1 MYVFYLSICVRRVPG
16 QQLQQP
22 LQPAQLRGGGGGAG
36 RHQAQQAVRGG
47 GVVRLYSADITLL
60 HYVQSSVQTVPETRE
75 TGLQADLDLTR
86 TPGMMLDTSNTS
98 DLSLP
103 SHLGGDDLEAELL
116 PIRETKASIAR
127 KKKISEDNPKD
138 PVHCHYPKNKND
150 HDHGHSHSHDH

>member
-1 MYVFYLSICVRRVPG
+1 M
-16 QQLQQP
+16 
-22 LQPAQLRGGGGGAG
+22 
-36 RHQAQQAVRGG
+36 
-47 GVVRLYSADITLL
+47 
-60 HYVQSSVQTVPETRE
+60 PETRE

-150 HDHGHSHSHDH
+150 HDHGHSHGGKGEGRSQIMQVCVLPSENMINMW

>member
-1 MYVFYLSICVRRVPG
+1 MAGESLANSFNSRYSRHSYEGV
-16 QQLQQP
+16 
-22 LQPAQLRGGGGGAG
+22 GAG
-36 RHQAQQAVRGG
+36 PGGTRRSKQSEVREC
-47 GVVRLYSADITLL
+47 SASREQIITSL

>member
-1 MYVFYLSICVRRVPG
+1 MSGESLANSFNSRYSRHSYEGV
-16 QQLQQP
+16 
-22 LQPAQLRGGGGGAG
+22 GAG
-36 RHQAQQAVRGG
+36 PGGTRRSKQSEVREWRGSTQQ
-47 GVVRLYSADITLL
+47 IL

>member
-1 MYVFYLSICVRRVPG
+1 MAGESLANSFNSRYSRHSYEGV
-16 QQLQQP
+16 
-22 LQPAQLRGGGGGAG
+22 GAG
-36 RHQAQQAVRGG
+36 PGGTRRSKQSEVREC
-47 GVVRLYSADITLL
+47 SASREQIITSL

-86 TPGMMLDTSNTS
+86 TPGMMLDSSNTS